1 MSEEGLS
8 YQTSGVAIGEAN
20 RAVRSFADAVRSTY
34 NANVLS
40 DVGAFG
46 GLFSGHFPDFADP
59 VLVSSID
66 GVGTKT
72 KVAAMAGSFFGLG
85 KDIVNHCVNDILVQG
100 AKPLFFLDYFAT
112 AKLTAEMVREVV
124 EGAAEACKEN
134 GCALLGGETA
144 EMPGV
149 YSDGECDVVGCI
161 VGVVDKTKLLPT
173 NVENGDLIV
182 GIASNGLH
190 TNGFSLARAALFST
204 AKRKID
210 EPFFESTIGETLLKP
225 HRSYYSPLWP
235 LLQEGGWIKAMAH
248 LTGGGFI
255 ENIPRI
261 LGPDVRAVVEK
272 HTWQVPPIFQLIQTD
287 GNIADEEM
295 YRVFNMGVGM
305 VLITPSERAP
315 QLVERLNSSGETAWV
330 IGEITKGARGAVV
343 V

>member
-34 NANVLS
+34 NFNVLS
-40 DVGAFG
+40 DVGTFG
-46 GLFSGHFPDFADP
+46 GLFSGQFPDISEP
-59 VLVSSID
+59 ILVSSID

-72 KVAAMAGSFFGLG
+72 KVATMANSYFGLG

-112 AKLTAEMVREVV
+112 AKLKAEIVSEVV
-124 EGAAEACKEN
+124 EGAAEACREN

-149 YSDGECDVVGCI
+149 YSGSECDVVGCI
-161 VGVVDKTKLLPT
+161 VGVVDKPKLLPT
-173 NVENGDLIV
+173 QVENGDLIV

-190 TNGFSLARAALFST
+190 TNGFSLARAALFEKT
-204 AKRKID
+204 NRKID
-210 EPFFESTIGETLLKP
+210 EPFLESTLGETLLKP
-225 HRSYYSPLWP
+225 HRSYLSPLWP

-255 ENIPRI
+255 ENIPRV
-261 LGPDVRAVVEK
+261 LGADVKAVIEK
-272 HTWQVPPIFQLIQTD
+272 HTWQTPPVFQLIQSD

-295 YRVFNMGVGM
+295 YRTFNMGVGM
-305 VLITPSERAP
+305 VLMCESEKAIP
-315 QLVERLNSSGETAWV
+315 LVERLNDCGETAWV
-330 IGEITKGARGAVV
+330 IGEITKGARGTIVV
-343 V
+343 